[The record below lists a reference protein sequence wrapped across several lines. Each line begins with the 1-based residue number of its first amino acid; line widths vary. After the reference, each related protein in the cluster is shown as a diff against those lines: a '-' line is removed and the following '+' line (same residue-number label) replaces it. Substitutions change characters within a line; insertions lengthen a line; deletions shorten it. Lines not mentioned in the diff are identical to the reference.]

1 MISTTLLGTGDE
13 FEDCPVPFRVFH
25 GIKAFLHLQFIK
37 HILQPPFLVHFDR
50 FDFGLN
56 LCDKLILII
65 HVPGHQVK
73 EGAQGASAA
82 VIAGRGVKDHAVLAV
97 VRGHQGIGKFPVFK
111 TVARPA
117 AAVVIKLA
125 EKDDVGRESG

>member
-1 MISTTLLGTGDE
+1 MISAALLGPGDE
-13 FEDCPVPFRVFH
+13 FENCPIAFGVQPLFFP

-65 HVPGHQVK
+65 HVPGYQVK
-73 EGAQGASAA
+73 EGAQGAGATVVVALKITLCWPLCA
-82 VIAGRGVKDHAVLAV
+82 VIKGS
-97 VRGHQGIGKFPVFK
+97 
-111 TVARPA
+111 
-117 AAVVIKLA
+117 VISRSSK
-125 EKDDVGRESG
+125 R

>member
-13 FEDCPVPFRVFH
+13 FEDCPVPFRVFP

-65 HVPGHQVK
+65 HVPGYQVK
-73 EGAQGASAA
+73 EGAQGAGAKVVVALKITLCWPLCA
-82 VIAGRGVKDHAVLAV
+82 VIKGS
-97 VRGHQGIGKFPVFK
+97 
-111 TVARPA
+111 
-117 AAVVIKLA
+117 VISRSSK
-125 EKDDVGRESG
+125 R